1 MKCLRCQNEVS
12 ENAKFCTKC
21 GLNLSSVQPVK
32 MQAPNMQL
40 CTKCGAKLLPGVRF
54 CTNCGS
60 HVNGGMQS
68 SDETMLLEEEEPV
81 VQNQSA
87 ATDETMLLEEEEP
100 VVQNQSA
107 ASDETMLLEEE
118 EPVIQNQSTA
128 SDETM
133 LLEEEPVIQNQSAAS
148 DKTTLLE
155 KEVPP
160 MTNAWHGNDNN
171 NINGYQYVPG
181 NSQSNMQTG
190 QPKAP
195 DKKSGINSSVVII
208 SILGVLIVAAAV
220 VCALIWFGTI
230 TIPFGLDNK
239 VQEQKAEESTT
250 EESSTEAVQSVA
262 GDVET
267 LFAPVDDEIN
277 SAEEMLKD
285 DNELLNCVDMVRA
298 GIDQYKAIAD
308 ENNAAEAVNE
318 RIAKAYSLYVQ
329 AVSRRKEIL
338 STQGLSGGIYA
349 QIMNEMNDAVSYG
362 DDLNNTGYQVDS
374 SSLAAERDEF
384 DKNYRGQ
391 LISAFNEFTKR
402 DNWSRTEAWNL
413 MQDTPDNM
421 YDQSNLDDPV
431 RLRFAYALAWWTQ
444 KQLESDLNSGVITEK
459 GAAQKIA
466 DVIELTDYNPMLLNY
481 YIQYMKD
488 SEEDCSSVE
497 NAYNEIVSHIS
508 DTQGLKIGEDV
519 DLAHFWYFNDFGE
532 YSVDAVNGVTQE
544 NREWIRNRM
553 SAVQF

>member
-1 MKCLRCQNEVS
+1 MKCLRCQNEVP

-32 MQAPNMQL
+32 MQAPNIQL
-40 CTKCGAKLLPGVRF
+40 CTKCGAQLLPGVRF
-54 CTNCGS
+54 CTKCGKPVS
-60 HVNGGMQS
+60 GGMQS

-81 VQNQSA
+81 
-87 ATDETMLLEEEEP
+87 M
-100 VVQNQSA
+100 
-107 ASDETMLLEEE
+107 
-118 EPVIQNQSTA
+118 QNQSTA

-133 LLEEEPVIQNQSAAS
+133 LLEEEEPVMQNRSTAS
-148 DKTTLLE
+148 DETMLLE
-155 KEVPP
+155 EEVPH

-171 NINGYQYVPG
+171 NINGYQYIPE
-181 NSQSNMQTG
+181 NSQNNMQTG

-208 SILGVLIVAAAV
+208 SILGVLIAVAAV
-220 VCALIWFGTI
+220 VCVLIWTGKI
-230 TIPFGLDNK
+230 TIPFGIDNK
-239 VQEQKAEESTT
+239 AQEQNAEESTT
-250 EESSTEAVQSVA
+250 EESTTEAVQSA
-262 GDVET
+262 TGDIET
-267 LFAPVDDEIN
+267 LCASVDDEIN

-285 DNELLNCVDMVRA
+285 DNELLNCVDTVKA
-298 GIDQYKAIAD
+298 GINQYKTIAD
-308 ENNAAEAVNE
+308 ENNAVETVNE
-318 RIAKAYSLYVQ
+318 RIVKAYSLYVQ

-349 QIMNEMNDAVSYG
+349 QIMNEMNDAVSYR
-362 DDLNNTGYQVDS
+362 DDLNNAGYQVDS

-466 DVIELTDYNPMLLNY
+466 DIIELTDYNPMLLNY
-481 YIQYMKD
+481 YIQYMND
-488 SEEDCSSVE
+488 SGEDCSSVE

-532 YSVDAVNGVTQE
+532 YSVDAVNGVTKE